1 MNLKK
6 YLSTVFTLLSFL
18 LSMTFSTNCQEAFPE
33 LDKII
38 PPSPTASSLGKFAD
52 VPVSFYTSTP
62 GISVP
67 LWTVKGRKLSFPVS
81 LSYHASGIRVDDIA
95 GWVGTGWSLNAGG
108 VITRTIRGKA
118 DDLQSGY
125 YHGNANG
132 LPSLGNNLFEYAEW
146 IPPGD
151 NDYER
156 NLYLQNID
164 NGIIDAE
171 PDFFFFNF
179 NGRSGKFVFDTDGNV
194 RILSLQNILI
204 NPEFGPDNKIIRWEI
219 IDENGNKYSF
229 GGSDAVETTTP
240 LTINGNPQES
250 FISSWYL
257 KEIQTANNED
267 DIQLDYMD
275 YNIVQKYPVPHYKGG
290 CTSPEWKDLKKYTQ
304 TNIQGKYLS
313 QINYSK
319 GTVIFNTLVI
329 SGFNGQTHTALNE
342 ILIRA
347 KPTNQTVK
355 KIKFTYSFF
364 PVECPGCDQDYLGPT
379 LRLRLD
385 KVRELSGDGN
395 SGNPPTRFFYNETPL
410 PPRGSFSQD
419 HWGYYNGAE
428 NEFLIPSIWVQ
439 NHKNINQIPPY
450 IESPLNVNYDKLMRI
465 NLVLP
470 NTETNVWELA
480 GANREPD
487 PAFMKAGILE
497 RIVWPTGGTT
507 VFEYEPHD
515 FGFVSKPPKPNQE
528 IQTAY
533 WDNIHQDNIVQK
545 IFNVSFPQEVKIT
558 TLFYIIQG
566 IKNPGE
572 DPSVNSRILIKTKPG
587 VSPAETFWSYS
598 FGDTPENYT
607 ADATFPVYLDE
618 GEYMLEVISADSGD
632 LTRAILEYR
641 DSIWD
646 QSIPIYSNEY
656 ETPILQAGEE
666 HFIDDSSF
674 YMSTP
679 LVQTGEDKEIIN
691 IEFRFHS
698 KLHPNVIPESETT
711 AQFTVVAI
719 TKQQNNEQVFKRYY
733 YGDDLVKWDEGRRE
747 YYYQGETIFVL
758 EPGQY
763 NIEFIPRIKS
773 EWGWIIVNHE
783 KMVASHNYKTAGGLR
798 VKKIL
803 NIDNESDTLTIKKI
817 SYRMSDEPG
826 SHSSG
831 VLLSYPVY
839 YDKPDE
845 IYFASE
851 GGISFG
857 DCIPISLY
865 SQGKNA
871 LGTTSGSHIGYSEV
885 TVSQPGAGKTVY
897 TYYSPD
903 DNPDIS
909 NTSFPFPPVTSY
921 DWKRGMLKEMKIYT
935 ENGNIRLK
943 EIYEYN
949 PAGDTTNL
957 RVIPGLKVV
966 QRTPENDG
974 INIYEK
980 YMTVAGWNIQ
990 TNKSTTKFDINGN
1003 NPVTT
1008 KETYTYNPQHLRRI
1022 VTETKNSDG
1031 SEIKTNFYYPEDL
1044 INPPTIIDTLIDWHI
1059 NSLVKSETFI
1069 NDNRIRGKEIRYK
1082 TFHNPDRA
1090 LPFQTK
1096 ELEGESYVLKTTFDK
1111 YDEYSN
1117 LLQFHRE
1124 DDIYHS
1130 FNWDNLNNYP
1140 IAEIVNSEYKTELTG
1155 YSEEARITRYTYQPL
1170 IGIGSV
1176 TDPNNVS
1183 TYYTYDPMGRL
1194 TTIFNQDHHIIKQT
1208 DYSFKTFPGDT
1219 TINNIPPKT
1228 PDYSASATGIS
1239 ASINP
1244 IASNCV
1250 TTLTV
1255 TGGDLADDAEWHWYT
1270 DHCAM
1275 NYIGTGE
1282 SVNVSPDETT
1292 TYYVRAEGAA
1302 NNTTCTALTINVSQ
1316 VSFNPSPG
1324 SLNYPIEGT
1333 GGHPQPVATIY
1344 NGCDAWEV
1352 SENMTWITLVKEDL
1366 SFRVTC
1372 ETNHTLDTRN
1382 GNINLSGNGTNFYIP
1397 VTQQGLVPLEASL
1410 SYTSDIIYYYEEI
1423 TVTANITGGVGPFT
1437 YRWEERNDGVTDWTY
1452 ISEETTSNRTSS
1464 TDSLTINNDTY
1475 FRCTV
1480 NSEYQSVTKTT
1491 ILIRFIPD
1499 YSESAT
1505 DISASLNP
1513 IGSSCVTTLSVNGG
1527 HLGEN
1532 AEWHWYS
1539 GNCAE
1544 NLIGTG
1550 VSVNVAPAETTTYFV
1565 RAEGTANYTTCV
1577 SKTIN
1582 ITPASFN
1589 PSPGSLDFTYEGIA
1603 GAPMIILTNYNA
1615 CDQWEV
1621 SENMDWITTVKE
1633 DLSFRITCEP
1643 NYTLVTR
1650 SGNINLSGG
1659 GENVSI
1665 PITQQGLVQL
1675 EASLSYTSDIIYYYE
1690 EITVTAN
1697 ITGGV
1702 GPFTYR
1708 WEERNDGVTDWTY
1721 ISEETTS
1728 NRTSSTD
1735 SLTINNDTYF
1745 RCTVNSEYQSVTKTT
1760 ILIRFIP
1767 DYSESATDISASLNP
1782 IGSSCVTT
1790 LSVNGG
1796 HLGENA
1802 EWHWYSGNCAEN
1814 LIGTGV
1820 SVNVAPAETTTYFVR
1835 AEGTAN
1841 YTTCVSKTINIT
1853 PASFNPSPGSLDFT
1867 YEGIAGAP
1875 MIILT
1880 NYNACDQ
1887 WEVSENMDWITT
1899 VKEDLSFRITCEP
1912 NYTLVTRSGNI
1923 NLSGGGENV
1932 SIPVTQQG
1940 LVQLEA
1946 NLSYTPAIVYGRER
1960 ITVTANV
1967 TGGVGP
1973 YTYRWEERNDGV
1985 SDWTYITEE
1994 TTSNRT
2000 SSIATLI
2007 GNSDVYFRC
2016 RVTSEYQE
2024 ITETILVRLF
2034 EDPD

>member
-52 VPVSFYTSTP
+52 VPVSFYTGTP

-179 NGRSGKFVFDTDGNV
+179 NGRSGKFVFDTDANV

-204 NPEFGPDNKIIRWEI
+204 NPEFGPDNKIIRWQI
-219 IDENGNKYSF
+219 IDENGNEYLF

-267 DIQLDYMD
+267 DIQFDYIN

-290 CTSPEWKDLKKYTQ
+290 CTSPEWEDLKKYTQ

-329 SGFNGQTHTALNE
+329 LGFNGQTYTALNE
-342 ILIRA
+342 IIIRA

-419 HWGYYNGAE
+419 HWGYYNGAK
-428 NEFLIPSIWVQ
+428 NEFLIPSVGVQ
-439 NHKNINQIPPY
+439 NHENINQIPPY

-598 FGDTPENYT
+598 FGDTPDNYT
-607 ADATFPVYLDE
+607 ADATFPVYLNE
-618 GEYMLEVISADSGD
+618 GEYLLEIIAGEKGD

-641 DSIWD
+641 KSIYD
-646 QSIPIYSNEY
+646 QTIPIYSNEY

-679 LVQTGEDKEIIN
+679 LVQTEEDKEIIN

-698 KLHPNVIPESETT
+698 KLHPNVIPGSETT

-719 TKQQNNEQVFKRYY
+719 TKQQNNEQVFIRYY
-733 YGDDLVKWDEGRRE
+733 YGDDLIKWDKSSNE
-747 YYYQGETIFVL
+747 YYYQGETTFLL

-803 NIDNESDTLTIKKI
+803 NIDNESDTLTIKNF
-817 SYRMSDEPG
+817 SYQIDNEPG
-826 SHSSG
+826 TRSGG

-857 DCIPISLY
+857 DCIPINLY

-871 LGTTSGSHIGYSEV
+871 LGTTSGSHIGYREV
-885 TVSQPGAGKTVY
+885 TVSQPGAGRTVY

-980 YMTVAGWNIQ
+980 YMTVTGWNIQ
-990 TNKSTTKFDINGN
+990 TNKSTIKFDINGN

-1008 KETYTYNPQHLRRI
+1008 EETYTYNPQHLRRI
-1022 VTETKNSDG
+1022 VTETENSDG
-1031 SEIKTNFYYPEDL
+1031 SEIKTNFYYPEDIDNPSITVNEL
-1044 INPPTIIDTLIDWHI
+1044 INRHI
-1059 NSLVKSETFI
+1059 NSILKSETF
-1069 NDNRIRGKEIRYK
+1069 NNGNRIRGKQLQYK
-1082 TFHNPDRA
+1082 IFQDPERV
-1090 LPFQTK
+1090 LPYQIE
-1096 ELEGESYVLKTTFDK
+1096 ELEGETYVLKTTFDK

-1117 LLQFHRE
+1117 LLQFFRE

-1130 FNWDNLNNYP
+1130 FNWDDQNNYP
-1140 IAEIVNSEYKTELTG
+1140 IAEIVNSKHQVALTG
-1155 YSEEARITRYTYQPL
+1155 YPEEARITRYTYQPL
-1170 IGIGSV
+1170 VGIESV
-1176 TDPNNVS
+1176 TDPNNVP

-1194 TTIFNQDHHIIKQT
+1194 TTIFDQDNHILKQT
-1208 DYSFKTFPGDT
+1208 DYSYKSFAGDT
-1219 TINNIPPKT
+1219 TVNELPPKT
-1228 PDYSASATGIS
+1228 LDYSASATGIS

-1316 VSFNPSPG
+1316 VSFNPLPG
-1324 SLNYPIEGT
+1324 SLDFPIEGT
-1333 GGHPQPVATIY
+1333 DGTPVLVFLNY
-1344 NGCDAWEV
+1344 NGCDTWDV
-1352 SENMTWITLVKEDL
+1352 SEELSWITLDIEENSFNVVCSINNTFNTL
-1366 SFRVTC
+1366 S
-1372 ETNHTLDTRN
+1372 

-1410 SYTSDIIYYYEEI
+1410 SYTSDIIYYYEKI
-1423 TVTANITGGVGPFT
+1423 TVTANITSGVGPFT
-1437 YRWEERNDGVTDWTY
+1437 YRWEKKNDGASDWTY
-1452 ISEETTSNRTSS
+1452 ITEETTSNRTSS
-1464 TDSLTINNDTY
+1464 TGLLTINNDTY

-1480 NSEYQSVTKTT
+1480 SSEYQSVTKTT

-1499 YSESAT
+1499 YSEPAT
-1505 DISASLNP
+1505 GISASLNP
-1513 IGSSCVTTLSVNGG
+1513 IGSNCVTTLSVNGG

-1539 GNCAE
+1539 NSCAGNH
-1544 NLIGTG
+1544 IGTG
-1550 VSVNVAPAETTTYFV
+1550 GSVNVAPAETTTYFV
-1565 RAEGTANYTTCV
+1565 RAEGSANNTTCV

-1589 PSPGSLDFTYEGIA
+1589 PTPGSLDFTYEGIA

-1615 CDQWEV
+1615 CDTWEV
-1621 SENMDWITTVKE
+1621 SENMDWITLVKLE
-1633 DLSFRITCEP
+1633 NSFRVTCEI
-1643 NYTLVTR
+1643 NITLDSR
-1650 SGNINLSGG
+1650 SGIIYLTGNGANAHIP
-1659 GENVSI
+1659 VS
-1665 PITQQGLVQL
+1665 QQGLVQL
-1675 EASLSYTSDIIYYYE
+1675 EVILSPSLNIVNYDKK
-1690 EITVTAN
+1690 ITVTAN
-1697 ITGGV
+1697 VSGGV
-1702 GPFTYR
+1702 EPFTYL
-1708 WEERNDGVTDWTY
+1708 WEKRNEGISTWTY

-1728 NRTSSTD
+1728 NLTSST
-1735 SLTINNDTYF
+1735 SPSFINNNTYF
-1745 RCTVNSEYQSVTKTT
+1745 RCRVTSEYQSVTKTT
-1760 ILIRFIP
+1760 VLIIFVA
-1767 DYSESATDISASLNP
+1767 DQSEPATGISASLNP
-1782 IGSSCVTT
+1782 IGSNCVTT
-1790 LSVNGG
+1790 LSIIGG
-1796 HLGENA
+1796 YLTDDA
-1802 EWHWYSGNCAEN
+1802 EWHWYSNSCAGNH
-1814 LIGTGV
+1814 IGTGG

-1835 AEGTAN
+1835 AEGSAN
-1841 YTTCVSKTINIT
+1841 KTTCVSKTINIT
-1853 PASFNPSPGSLDFT
+1853 PASLNPTPGSLNFT
-1867 YEGIAGAP
+1867 YEGTAGAP
-1875 MIILT
+1875 TVILT
-1880 NYNACDQ
+1880 NYNGCDT
-1887 WEVSENMDWITT
+1887 WEVSENMDWITLI
-1899 VKEDLSFRITCEP
+1899 KNDISFEVTC
-1912 NYTLVTRSGNI
+1912 NTNNTLDIRSGNI

-1940 LVQLEA
+1940 IVQLEA
-1946 NLSYTPAIVYGRER
+1946 SLSYTPAIVYENEK

-1973 YTYRWEERNDGV
+1973 YIYRWERRNEGV
-1985 SDWTYITEE
+1985 STWTYISTE
-1994 TTSNRT
+1994 TTSNQT
-2000 SSIATLI
+2000 ASIAQLI
-2007 GNSDVYFRC
+2007 RSSNVYFRC
-2016 RVTSEYQE
+2016 KVTSEYQT
-2024 ITETILVRLF
+2024 ITETIFVKLF
-2034 EDPD
+2034 EVPD